1 MTYSF
6 WSMRKLIEGIITF
19 RQRVRPEYRETFAR
33 LALGQQP
40 SCLFITCS
48 DSRVVPNLLTS
59 TEPGDLF
66 VARNVGNLV
75 PPNCPSGCSAGDE
88 AEAAAIEY
96 AVSILKVQ
104 DIIVC
109 GHSSC
114 GAMRAVLE
122 SADSTSGEGG
132 GAAMPHLQRWLRHAL
147 PALEQ
152 LQAGRVLDPSLSRPD
167 LLSQLNVLQQVA
179 HVASY
184 PVVAERM
191 ASGALGVHGWWFDIA
206 SADVY
211 AYAAELDRFVP
222 IDESRLRVSTPLG
235 QR

>member
-1 MTYSF
+1 
-6 WSMRKLIEGIITF
+6 MRKLIEGIITF
-19 RQRVRPEYRETFAR
+19 RQNVRPGYKEMFAR
-33 LALGQQP
+33 LAVGQRP

-48 DSRVVPNLLTS
+48 DSRVVPNLFTS

-66 VARNVGNLV
+66 VVRNVGNLV
-75 PPNCPSGCSAGDE
+75 PPNHPGELSTGDE

-96 AVSILKVQ
+96 AVSTLEVQ

-109 GHSSC
+109 GHSNC

-122 SADSTSGEGG
+122 SADPASGSG
-132 GAAMPHLQRWLRHAL
+132 GAATPHLRRWLRHAL

-152 LQAGRVLDPSLSRPD
+152 LNGGRVLDPLLPRPE

-179 HVASY
+179 HVTSY

-191 ASGALGVHGWWFDIA
+191 ASGALGVHGWWFDLA

-211 AYAAELDRFVP
+211 AYAAELDRFVL
-222 IDESRLRVSTPLG
+222 IDESRLRFSTPLG